1 MSRRHII
8 GFGLLLTAATAVPAY
23 AQPAQLPTPQTMQTD
38 FPACTKKAT
47 DADQE
52 LAKQKFIAAR
62 QDSEEGNY
70 DTAIKRFKVAYD
82 LDCSKP
88 ELLLII
94 SSVFEK
100 KGDKQAALA
109 ALEVYTQRAPKDSP
123 DMPTTLTK
131 IENLKKQLAAA
142 PPPTASSSAPPKEEV
157 QEHSVAPWIVV
168 GIGGAALITGIVL
181 HLTASY
187 PAGCMPDAEPE
198 PKCTRQPKDPPST
211 DPDPNVDSVVVARG
225 KEAGQIHGRK
235 VAGTISI
242 LAGSGL
248 IVGGLIWHFIEP
260 TGPKTTTGIRR
271 LTPTIAPGFG
281 GLSYGGTF

>member
-1 MSRRHII
+1 MSRRKHII
-8 GFGLLLTAATAVPAY
+8 GFGLLVACATAVPAY
-23 AQPAQLPTPQTMQTD
+23 AQPTQVPTAQSMATD
-38 FPACTKKAT
+38 FPACTKKAS

-94 SSVFEK
+94 SSAFEK

-109 ALEVYTQRAPKDSP
+109 ALEVYTQRAPKDAP
-123 DMPTTLTK
+123 DMATTLTK
-131 IENLKKQLAAA
+131 IENMKKQLASA

-157 QEHSVAPWIVV
+157 QEHTVFPWIVA
-168 GIGGAALITGIVL
+168 GIGAAGVITGVVL

-187 PAGCMPDAEPE
+187 PANCDPDIEGG
-198 PKCTRQPKDPPST
+198 KCTRTEAQSKLPE
-211 DPDPNVDSVVVARG
+211 PDASDSLQADQD
-225 KEAGQIHGRK
+225 EATGVRNRK
-235 VAGTISI
+235 VTGTVFI
-242 LAGSGL
+242 LAGSAVL
-248 IVGGLIWHFIEP
+248 VGGLVWHFVEP
-260 TGPKTTTGIRR
+260 TGPKTTGKTKRQF
-271 LTPTIAPGFG
+271 LPSIAPGFA

>member
-8 GFGLLLTAATAVPAY
+8 GFGLLFTVATAVPAY
-23 AQPAQLPTPQTMQTD
+23 AQPAQLPTPQTMQSD
-38 FPACTKKAT
+38 FPACTKKAS

-94 SSVFEK
+94 SSAFEK

-131 IENLKKQLAAA
+131 IDNLKKQIAAA
-142 PPPTASSSAPPKEEV
+142 PPPTASSSATPKEEV
-157 QEHSVAPWIVV
+157 QEHSVLPWVVV
-168 GIGGAALITGIVL
+168 GLGGAAIITGIVL
-181 HLTASY
+181 HLTAPYPDGCNPDEGTTGKCVRTASDPPAP
-187 PAGCMPDAEPE
+187 PAGEKDTLIEQRGADAG
-198 PKCTRQPKDPPST
+198 
-211 DPDPNVDSVVVARG
+211 NA
-225 KEAGQIHGRK
+225 HGRR
-235 VAGTISI
+235 VAGTITI
-242 LAGSGL
+242 LAGAGL
-248 IVGGLIWHFIEP
+248 VVGGLAWHFLEP

-271 LTPTIAPGFG
+271 LSPTIAPGFG